1 MKAAKLKSELYTVD
15 DFIEYYNGAG
25 RRELKAALKAI
36 GNSRDISKRNERF
49 AIEALLA

>member
-1 MKAAKLKSELYTVD
+1 MKTTKLKSELYTVD

-36 GNSRDISKRNERF
+36 GNTRDISVEQAFNEW
-49 AIEALLA
+49 LKNNL